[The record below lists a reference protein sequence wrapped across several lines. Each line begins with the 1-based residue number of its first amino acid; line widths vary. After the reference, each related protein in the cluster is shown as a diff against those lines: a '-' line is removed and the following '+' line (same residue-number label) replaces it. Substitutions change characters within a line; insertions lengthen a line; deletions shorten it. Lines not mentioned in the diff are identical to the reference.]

1 MFAQGITKD
10 MARLNNEL
18 NANLYYCSQGLKTS
32 EVVCQD
38 MIYSTCGFELS
49 PDFENKYVAVKWF
62 DTYEDAMRVYLCD
75 ESLSIDDFEIVDV
88 CGEDDV

>member
-1 MFAQGITKD
+1 

-32 EVVCQD
+32 EVVCKD
-38 MIYSTCGFELS
+38 MVYSLCGIEFS
-49 PDFENKYVAVKWF
+49 PDFENKYVAVKWC

-75 ESLSIDDFEIVDV
+75 DSVSIDDFEFVECEEV
-88 CGEDDV
+88 

>member
-1 MFAQGITKD
+1 

-32 EVVCQD
+32 GVVCRD

-75 ESLSIDDFEIVDV
+75 ESLSIYDFELVEFEEV
-88 CGEDDV
+88 

>member
-1 MFAQGITKD
+1 
-10 MARLNNEL
+10 
-18 NANLYYCSQGLKTS
+18 
-32 EVVCQD
+32 